1 MLKKGTTILYL
12 FGLRAAI
19 LRRPTFQHIENVDLF
34 TRKSTG
40 LYDLGQELSSTT
52 NKGNS

>member
-34 TRKSTG
+34 TRKSAG
-40 LYDLGQELSSTT
+40 LNDLGQKLSSTT
-52 NKGNS
+52 NKGNT